1 MKYAQPLGCGDL
13 NTLEN
18 VAQSVF
24 TAFSLPEMCMLGN
37 SKQPN
42 KALLLNRKHDTKN
55 KSVKGADGSR
65 AGTVSTTQKI
75 NIRQFHKTP
84 SEAQCQ
90 SA

>member
-1 MKYAQPLGCGDL
+1 MKYAQPLGCEDL

-42 KALLLNRKHDTKN
+42 KALLLNRRHDTKN
-55 KSVKGADGSR
+55 KGLKGPDGSR
-65 AGTVSTTQKI
+65 ADTVSATQNI

-84 SEAQCQ
+84 SEVQCQ